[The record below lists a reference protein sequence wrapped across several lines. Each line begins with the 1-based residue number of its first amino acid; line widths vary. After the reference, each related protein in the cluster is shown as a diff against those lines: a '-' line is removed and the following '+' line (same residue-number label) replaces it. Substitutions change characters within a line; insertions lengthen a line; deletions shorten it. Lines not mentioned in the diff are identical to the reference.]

1 MYDVL
6 NVGYIKFCIEY
17 WIFDFWIESV
27 SINFM
32 YINFLPEPKSII
44 LFPSFLNHKVMP
56 NETNKDRYSIAFNI
70 IPKGEFGDTT
80 MKLYL

>member
-1 MYDVL
+1 MLENFYL
-6 NVGYIKFCIEY
+6 NQWYFQPIINYNGK
-17 WIFDFWIESV
+17 DKS
-27 SINFM
+27 NFM

>member
-1 MYDVL
+1 MKKKFKDTAARKFLL
-6 NVGYIKFCIEY
+6 NKI
-17 WIFDFWIESV
+17 
-27 SINFM
+27 
-32 YINFLPEPKSII
+32 PTEPKSII